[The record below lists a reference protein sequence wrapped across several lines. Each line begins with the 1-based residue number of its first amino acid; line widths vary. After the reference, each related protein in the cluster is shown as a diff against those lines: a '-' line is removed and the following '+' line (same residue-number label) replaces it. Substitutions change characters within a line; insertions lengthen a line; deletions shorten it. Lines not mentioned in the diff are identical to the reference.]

1 MNFVGVPDLL
11 TAGQSS
17 RTISRVSQDLDR
29 VSQELASGLQS
40 NLVKASGGDPT
51 RLYSI
56 DQELRM
62 NDVRRFSVAQAQG
75 RSEVTQSAL
84 GRIQAAVSDF
94 GAPLL
99 SAVTIN
105 DQQGAEIV
113 ASSARNAFSEVVS
126 ALNSRFGDR
135 SLFAGAA
142 TDGPA
147 VADAD
152 AILAEIATLIA
163 GAADAGEVL
172 NEIDGY
178 FSNPAGYQTTG
189 FLGSAIDASEV
200 ELDDGEFVAYAVRAD
215 DAEIRDALASLA
227 IAVFGG
233 EGGFAGETAEER
245 LQLLDAASRRSIS
258 ASDQIIGTRG
268 ELGVAEERFDEAS
281 VRIAAEEDLLQQAR
295 SSIMR
300 RDPFEAAIELSAIE
314 TQVQTIFSI
323 TARLSTLTLTNFIR

>member
-163 GAADAGEVL
+163 GAA
-172 NEIDGY
+172 
-178 FSNPAGYQTTG
+178 T
-189 FLGSAIDASEV
+189 
-200 ELDDGEFVAYAVRAD
+200 
-215 DAEIRDALASLA
+215 ALARAVWSPTQILPTRIISSVWRSLRRGSSLLEQRTGA
-227 IAVFGG
+227 PGRSKPSMLPGFGQW
-233 EGGFAGETAEER
+233 T
-245 LQLLDAASRRSIS
+245 
-258 ASDQIIGTRG
+258 
-268 ELGVAEERFDEAS
+268 VS
-281 VRIAAEEDLLQQAR
+281 VRPSR
-295 SSIMR
+295 VST
-300 RDPFEAAIELSAIE
+300 SAKK
-314 TQVQTIFSI
+314 
-323 TARLSTLTLTNFIR
+323 RL

>member
-1 MNFVGVPDLL
+1 MVYL
-11 TAGQSS
+11 TGG
-17 RTISRVSQDLDR
+17 

-152 AILAEIATLIA
+152 A
-163 GAADAGEVL
+163 
-172 NEIDGY
+172 
-178 FSNPAGYQTTG
+178 
-189 FLGSAIDASEV
+189 
-200 ELDDGEFVAYAVRAD
+200 
-215 DAEIRDALASLA
+215 
-227 IAVFGG
+227 
-233 EGGFAGETAEER
+233 
-245 LQLLDAASRRSIS
+245 SRR
-258 ASDQIIGTRG
+258 
-268 ELGVAEERFDEAS
+268 
-281 VRIAAEEDLLQQAR
+281 
-295 SSIMR
+295 
-300 RDPFEAAIELSAIE
+300 
-314 TQVQTIFSI
+314 
-323 TARLSTLTLTNFIR
+323 NC